1 MADLLVRRV
10 EASDRV
16 LMERLWLM
24 FRHDLSEFQGQL
36 PRPDG
41 SYRSEWLEK
50 VLTGDPEWA
59 GYLVSLGDVP
69 IGFCFMRALQQPV
82 HVLNAFFL
90 VRPARRRGYGLKAVT
105 EVLSHHPGPCD
116 VAFQRNNETAVR
128 FWQRVATEVSGDAWT
143 QEERPIRGNPD
154 ATPDLWISFKV

>member
-1 MADLLVRRV
+1 MSDLLVRRV
-10 EASDRV
+10 QPSDRV

-41 SYRSEWLEK
+41 SYRSEWLEN
-50 VLTGDPEWA
+50 VLKSHPEWA
-59 GYLVSLGDVP
+59 GYLISLGEVP

-90 VRPARRRGYGLKAVT
+90 VRPVRRRGYGLKAVL
-105 EVLSHHPGPCD
+105 EVLSNHPGPCD
-116 VAFQRNNETAVR
+116 VAFQANNEKAVA
-128 FWQRVATEVSGDAWT
+128 FWQRVATELSGDGWT
-143 QEERPIRGNPD
+143 QEERPIVGSPD

>member
-1 MADLLVRRV
+1 MSDLLVRRV
-10 EASDRV
+10 QASDRV

-41 SYRSEWLEK
+41 SYRSERLED
-50 VLTGDPEWA
+50 VLKGHPEWA
-59 GYLVSLGDVP
+59 GYLISLGEVP
-69 IGFCFMRALQQPV
+69 IGFCLMRALQQPV

-90 VRPARRRGYGLKAVT
+90 VRPVRRRGYGLRAVQ
-105 EVLSHHPGPCD
+105 EVLSNHPGPCD
-116 VAFQRNNETAVR
+116 VAFQGNNETAVR
-128 FWQRVATEVSGDAWT
+128 FWQRVATEVSGDVWT
-143 QEERPIRGNPD
+143 QEERPIVGSPD

>member
-1 MADLLVRRV
+1 MSDLLVRRV
-10 EASDRV
+10 QASDRV

-41 SYRSEWLEK
+41 SYRSERLED
-50 VLTGDPEWA
+50 VLKGHPEWA
-59 GYLVSLGDVP
+59 GYLISLGEVP
-69 IGFCFMRALQQPV
+69 IGFCLMRALQQPV

-90 VRPARRRGYGLKAVT
+90 VRPVRRRGYGLRAVQ
-105 EVLSHHPGPCD
+105 EVLSNHPGPCD
-116 VAFQRNNETAVR
+116 VAFQGNNETAVR

-143 QEERPIRGNPD
+143 QEERPIVGSPD

>member
-1 MADLLVRRV
+1 MSDLLVRRV
-10 EASDRV
+10 QASDRV

-41 SYRSEWLEK
+41 SYRSERLED
-50 VLTGDPEWA
+50 VLKGHPEWA
-59 GYLVSLGDVP
+59 GYLISLGEVP

-90 VRPARRRGYGLKAVT
+90 VRPVRRRGYGLRAVQ
-105 EVLSHHPGPCD
+105 EVLSNHPGPCD
-116 VAFQRNNETAVR
+116 VAFQGNNETAVR
-128 FWQRVATEVSGDAWT
+128 FWQRVATEVSGDVWT
-143 QEERPIRGNPD
+143 QEERPIVGSPD

>member
-1 MADLLVRRV
+1 MSDLLVRRV
-10 EASDRV
+10 QPSDRV

-41 SYRSEWLEK
+41 SYRSEWLEN
-50 VLTGDPEWA
+50 VLKGHPEWA
-59 GYLVSLGDVP
+59 GYLISLGEVP

-90 VRPARRRGYGLKAVT
+90 VRPARRRGYGLKAVL
-105 EVLSHHPGPCD
+105 EVLSNHPGPCD
-116 VAFQRNNETAVR
+116 VAFQGNNETAVA
-128 FWQRVATEVSGDAWT
+128 FWQRVATELSGDGWT
-143 QEERPIRGNPD
+143 QEERPIVGKPE

>member
-1 MADLLVRRV
+1 MSDLLVRRV
-10 EASDRV
+10 QASDRV

-41 SYRSEWLEK
+41 SYRSERLED
-50 VLTGDPEWA
+50 VLKGHPEWA
-59 GYLVSLGDVP
+59 GYLILLGEVP
-69 IGFCFMRALQQPV
+69 IGFCFMRALRQPV

-90 VRPARRRGYGLKAVT
+90 VRPVRRRGYGLQAVQ

-116 VAFQRNNETAVR
+116 VAFQGNNETAVR
-128 FWQRVATEVSGDAWT
+128 FWQRVATEVSGDVWT
-143 QEERPIRGNPD
+143 QEERPIVGNPD

>member
-1 MADLLVRRV
+1 MSDLLVRRV
-10 EASDRV
+10 QASDRV

-41 SYRSEWLEK
+41 SYRSERLED
-50 VLTGDPEWA
+50 VLKGHPEWA
-59 GYLVSLGDVP
+59 GYLISLGEVP

-82 HVLNAFFL
+82 RVLNAFFL
-90 VRPARRRGYGLKAVT
+90 VRPVRRRGYGLRAVQ
-105 EVLSHHPGPCD
+105 EVLSNHPGPCD
-116 VAFQRNNETAVR
+116 VAFQANNETAVR
-128 FWQRVATEVSGDAWT
+128 FWQRVATEVSGDVWT
-143 QEERPIRGNPD
+143 QEERPIVGNPG